1 MMYQKLFWLVTAV
14 EGNVL
19 ITGLPGTGKTSLIK
33 WSLRDVPPDFA
44 VVVYD
49 TVGDFKECHFAGRY
63 SVNPVDLQPSRF
75 LEILEE
81 ALSATYG
88 EYAYL
93 LTPAMAELIVRAIEA
108 GASTP
113 SAVRSMVYKI
123 AEAHEVDTAHAVRR
137 RLAHL
142 DYPQFLKSDVPIK
155 PGKSTCVDISQL
167 DRVGRVAFVLTHL
180 ELTRRSRNVIYVIDE
195 AHRFLAFAS
204 RYSLLTDHLRTGR
217 AMGRFFVLV
226 SHSHREFARHL
237 GYVKMSIRFLDWDWE
252 SERNP
257 LPPLGPSE
265 ALVTLWAASTRSAAM
280 LSKMGIPLAGGVSRF
295 KLQVPPYAAGSPT

>member
-1 MMYQKLFWLVTAV
+1 MMHQKLFHLVVAT
-14 EGNVL
+14 EGNALV
-19 ITGLPGTGKTSLIK
+19 TGLPGTGKTSLIK
-33 WSLRDVPPDFA
+33 WSLRDIPPDFA

-49 TVGDFKECHFAGRY
+49 TVGDFRECDFAGRY
-63 SVNPVDLQPSRF
+63 SVNPMDLQPSRF

-93 LTPAMAELIVRAIEA
+93 LTPAMAELITRAIEN
-108 GASTP
+108 GAETP

-155 PGKSTCVDISQL
+155 PGKSTCVDISAL
-167 DRVGRVAFVLTHL
+167 DRVGRMAFVLTHL

-195 AHRFLAFAS
+195 AHRFLAFAN
-204 RYSLLTDHLRTGR
+204 RYSLLVDHLRTGR

-226 SHSHREFARHL
+226 SHSFGEFRRHL

-252 SERNP
+252 SDKM
-257 LPPLGPSE
+257 PPLGPSE

-295 KLQVPPYAAGSPT
+295 KLQVPPYAAGSPA